1 MTEMNVPYEN
11 SRATRPGRA
20 PGARSRRQSPL
31 PWLFAC
37 CLVLVLTAC
46 SAGKEDPIL
55 RLSAQESLDQG
66 KVLLGE
72 EKYRAAK
79 EYLVHAFEV
88 EPNSAAGREG
98 LLLAADALFLLGGFD
113 QWVES
118 ERRYRDFI
126 NRFPTSPRADYAQFR
141 AAQSLSRRMEKP
153 SRDQEVTRKAYSA
166 FEDLIRLYPT
176 SQYIP
181 QAREEMKQVR
191 QLLAEHEWVVAFY
204 YFRASGGG
212 KRARRLAGPAIARME
227 YLLENYPDY
236 EQKDK
241 IYSYLCRAHARLEQ
255 PEKAA
260 EACSTLRETFPDS
273 DYLSKLPKH
282 LRNLQA
288 PTEAV
293 ESEAAAAATD
303 ASGQAR

>member
-1 MTEMNVPYEN
+1 MNVPFETISAGRPLS
-11 SRATRPGRA
+11 SRGVRLLTTRLQLLLA
-20 PGARSRRQSPL
+20 SS
-31 PWLFAC
+31 FA
-37 CLVLVLTAC
+37 LVMLAC

-66 KVLLGE
+66 KALMAE
-72 EKYRAAK
+72 EKFRSAK

-88 EPNSAAGREG
+88 EPNSTAGREG
-98 LLLAADALFLLGGFD
+98 LLLAADSLFMLGGFD

-141 AAQSLSRRMEKP
+141 AAQSLARRTEKP

-181 QAREEMKQVR
+181 EARSEMKQVR
-191 QLLAEHEWVVAFY
+191 QLLAEHEWVVAYY

-212 KRARRLAGPAIARME
+212 KRSRRLAGPAIARME
-227 YLLENYPDY
+227 YLLENFPDY

-241 IYSYLCRAHARLEQ
+241 IYSYLCRAHDRIEQ

-260 EACSTLRETFPDS
+260 EACSTLRQTYPES
-273 DYLSKLPKH
+273 DYLDKLPRH
-282 LRNLQA
+282 LRNLEPSTESA
-288 PTEAV
+288 SAEPTAE
-293 ESEAAAAATD
+293 
-303 ASGQAR
+303 SGQAR

>member
-11 SRATRPGRA
+11 SRGADPVRF
-20 PGARSRRQSPL
+20 PGALRWRRSRL
-31 PWLFAC
+31 PWLFVC

-66 KVLLGE
+66 KVLMAE

-212 KRARRLAGPAIARME
+212 KRSRRLAGPAIARME

-241 IYSYLCRAHARLEQ
+241 IYSFLCRAHARLEQ

-260 EACSTLRETFPDS
+260 AACATLREDFPES
-273 DYLSKLPKH
+273 EYLGKLPKH
-282 LRNLQA
+282 LRNLQPPA
-288 PTEAV
+288 AEVEA
-293 ESEAAAAATD
+293 EATAEAGAA
-303 ASGQAR
+303 Q

>member
-1 MTEMNVPYEN
+1 MNVPTET
-11 SRATRPGRA
+11 SRAA
-20 PGARSRRQSPL
+20 GARAHDLRRRLLLPL
-31 PWLFAC
+31 LAG
-37 CLVLVLTAC
+37 VVLTLAAC

-66 KVLLGE
+66 KALMAE
-72 EKYRAAK
+72 EKYRSAK

-88 EPNSAAGREG
+88 EPNSTAGREG
-98 LLLAADALFLLGGFD
+98 LLLAADSLFMLGGFD

-141 AAQSLSRRMEKP
+141 AAQSLARRMEKP

-181 QAREEMKQVR
+181 EARTEMKGVR

-212 KRARRLAGPAIARME
+212 KRSRRLAGPAVARME
-227 YLLENYPDY
+227 YLLENFPDY

-260 EACSTLRETFPDS
+260 EACATLRQSYPES
-273 DYLSKLPKH
+273 EYLNKLPKD

-288 PTEAV
+288 PVAGAEA
-293 ESEAAAAATD
+293 EPAAE